1 MTEILHA
8 ANGAPILKPVFDRLD
23 GSRAV
28 QFKSDCVAAARG
40 SRLLVDLSG
49 VVFIDSS
56 GLGALVSVL
65 KHLGES
71 GEVGLVSQAS
81 GVLSLL
87 KITRLYTIFRVFPT
101 LEAGIAWLE
110 SPPVG

>member
-8 ANGAPILKPVFDRLD
+8 APGAPILNPAFDRLD
-23 GSRAV
+23 GSRAI
-28 QFKSDCVAAARG
+28 QFKADCIAAAQG
-40 SRLLVDLSG
+40 PRLLVDLSG

-65 KHLGES
+65 KHLGEG
-71 GEVGLVSQAS
+71 GELGLVTQAS

-87 KITRLYTIFRVFPT
+87 KITRLYTIFPVFPT

-110 SPPVG
+110 TPSA